1 MFSGK
6 KWLIVLTIMTAVLL
20 TACSSSNASKLIGS
34 WKVVVG
40 ENVNSYVEIGEER
53 VIIRSDLND
62 SPMSAAYILTETQND
77 RIMMEVIN
85 PENGSHEFM
94 FEGYFENK
102 DKITVVQTPD
112 GAAEETSELI
122 RVDNIAEEIEQ
133 KRVKEIEEE
142 ELAKEEK
149 NRLQIE
155 KEKELAEEKER
166 KRLKEKEEKE
176 LAIEKEG
183 SQQQNVNDNSVK
195 KEYLQM
201 ADDLEDGIMREAKEL
216 FAHDMQA
223 GFYGEFY
230 SEWDSL
236 LNEVWGVLNDTMP
249 QNEMEKLKSEQIDWI
264 EMKEHNFAE
273 IPDEPASERARG
285 IDYLAFETKERT
297 YYLIEN
303 YMN

>member
-1 MFSGK
+1 M
-6 KWLIVLTIMTAVLL
+6 MAVLL
-20 TACSSSNASKLIGS
+20 AACSSSNASMLIGS

-62 SPMSAAYILTETQND
+62 NPMSAAYILTETQND

-102 DKITVVQTPD
+102 DKITVVHTPD

-122 RVDNIAEEIEQ
+122 RVDNIAEEIER
-133 KRVKEIEEE
+133 KRLQEIEEE
-142 ELAKEEK
+142 EIAKDEK

-166 KRLKEKEEKE
+166 ERLIEKEKKELAKEKEV
-176 LAIEKEG
+176 
-183 SQQQNVNDNSVK
+183 SQEQHANVNSVQAK
-195 KEYLQM
+195 YLQI

-223 GFYGEFY
+223 GFYGQFY
-230 SEWDSL
+230 SEWDNL
-236 LNEVWGVLNDTMP
+236 LNEVWGVLNETMP
-249 QNEMEKLKSEQIDWI
+249 KNEMEILTSEQIEWI
-264 EMKEHNFAE
+264 ELKEHNFAE
-273 IPDEPASERARG
+273 MPDEPASERARG
-285 IDYLAFETKERT
+285 SDYLAFETKERT

>member
-1 MFSGK
+1 MFSRK
-6 KWLIVLTIMTAVLL
+6 RRLIMLTIMTAVLL
-20 TACSSSNASKLIGS
+20 AACSSSNASMLIGS

-53 VIIRSDLND
+53 VVIRSDLND
-62 SPMSAAYILTETQND
+62 SPMSAEYILTETQND
-77 RIMMEVIN
+77 RIMLEVIN

-112 GAAEETSELI
+112 GAVEQTSELI

-133 KRVKEIEEE
+133 KRLQEMEEE
-142 ELAKEEK
+142 ELANEEK

-166 KRLKEKEEKE
+166 ERLIEKEKKELAKEKEV
-176 LAIEKEG
+176 
-183 SQQQNVNDNSVK
+183 SQEQHANVNSVQAK
-195 KEYLQM
+195 YLQM
-201 ADDLEDGIMREAKEL
+201 ADDLEEGIMREAKEL

-223 GFYGEFY
+223 GFYGQFY
-230 SEWDSL
+230 SEWDNL
-236 LNEVWGVLNDTMP
+236 LNEVWGVLNETMP
-249 QNEMEKLKSEQIDWI
+249 KNEMEILTSEQIEWI
-264 EMKEHNFAE
+264 DMKEHNFAE
-273 IPDEPASERARG
+273 MPDEPASERARG
-285 IDYLAFETKERT
+285 SDYLSFETKERT